1 MDVYIKNVSDFS
13 DYDYDFNLSES
24 QSIYDY
30 IIKLNI
36 GLGSYMNHTFNVLK
50 YYFDNL
56 DGKITTNI
64 LRCTEDSIDDLTK
77 DTLPSFFAILSLL
90 RTKRYISET
99 YLGPIEASYDEKED
113 AISVFMES
121 HNDNISNLV
130 VNYIIMNIKDYI

>member
-1 MDVYIKNVSDFS
+1 MYIKNVSDFS